1 MTETM
6 QEASRWMVPLILILV
21 PLYGAWKRVPVYE
34 AFVEG
39 ASEGFS
45 LALRILPYL
54 VAILAALAALRAS
67 GILDSVQ
74 LWVGPALQSAGI
86 SSDII
91 PLVLIR
97 PLSGNGALA
106 VTTEIL
112 RRHGPD
118 SPTGLLASVLQGS
131 TDTTFYVLSLYLGSV
146 GVRHPRYAL
155 AVCLFGDVVAFVTG
169 IVTWKLILSQR

>member
-1 MTETM
+1 MAEVM
-6 QEASRWMVPLILILV
+6 QEAGRWMVPLILVLV
-21 PLYGAWKRVPVYE
+21 PLYGAWKRVPIYD

-39 ASEGFS
+39 AAEGFG

-54 VAILAALAALRAS
+54 VAIMVALAALRTS
-67 GILDSVQ
+67 GLLDGAQHLLGPLLQAGGVSADIL
-74 LWVGPALQSAGI
+74 
-86 SSDII
+86 

-112 RRHGPD
+112 QRHGPD

-146 GVRHPRYAL
+146 AVHNPRYSL
-155 AVCLFGDVVAFVTG
+155 AVCLVGDLVAFLAGVML
-169 IVTWKLILSQR
+169 WKWLLT

>member
-1 MTETM
+1 MMAETM
-6 QEASRWMVPLILILV
+6 QTAGRWMVPLILVLV
-21 PLYGAWKRVPVYE
+21 PLYAAWKRVPVYE

-54 VAILAALAALRAS
+54 VAIMVALAALRIS
-67 GILDSVQ
+67 GILNGIQQ
-74 LWVGPALQSAGI
+74 LLGPVFRSAGV
-86 SSDII
+86 SADIL

-112 RRHGPD
+112 RQHGPD
-118 SPTGLLASVLQGS
+118 SPTGLLASVLQSS

-155 AVCLFGDVVAFVTG
+155 GVCLFGDLVAFVTG
-169 IVTWKLILSQR
+169 IIVWRLLFA